1 MLFRHCVRV
10 TCVQLTPSGSIPLP
24 SSKFISHVTYVMFQ
38 PHHINSISRWVHLP
52 VTFGSDLW
60 YVLSAIMTEVA

>member
-1 MLFRHCVRV
+1 MLFRNCVRV
-10 TCVQLTPSGSIPLP
+10 TCVQLTPSGSIHRILG
-24 SSKFISHVTYVMFQ
+24 FVMIQ
-38 PHHINSISRWVHLP
+38 PHHINSISRWFHLP